1 MEPITQTKLYE
12 YSDLFSLLIRL
23 QNDSRLPNK
32 FIISGRKGIGKST
45 FAYHFVNY
53 LFSKDEENKYNLRNF
68 EINKNNRSYNL
79 VKKKTHP
86 NFLLI
91 DVVENKKIIDISQ
104 IRNMLEFSNKSSFNN
119 KNKIILIDNI
129 EYLNINSANALLKVL
144 EEPNEK
150 LIFILIHN
158 SAKKILSTI
167 KSRCIIFNK
176 YIKSDDNIKIFEKIS
191 NKNFNQDFNEEFINP
206 YITVGDLCAIT
217 KFSEENN
224 VNLHDIN
231 LRDFLDIILDASNKK
246 HVKDLNLIISFM
258 QIYFYNTL
266 MKNFSHELF
275 DQQSYFYQKLNK
287 ATKYNLDLDNI
298 FLEFKNRVL
307 NG

>member
-86 NFLLI
+86 NFLVI
-91 DVVENKKIIDISQ
+91 DIFENKKIIDISQ

-167 KSRCIIFNK
+167 KSRCIVFNK
-176 YIKSDDNIKIFEKIS
+176 NIKSDDNIKIFEKIS
-191 NKNFNQDFNEEFINP
+191 NKNFNQDINEEFINP

-224 VNLHDIN
+224 LNLHDIN
-231 LRDFLDIILDASNKK
+231 PRDFLDIILDSSNKK
-246 HVKDLNLIISFM
+246 HVKDLNLIIRFM

-266 MKNFSHELF
+266 MKNFSHKLF

-287 ATKYNLDLDNI
+287 ASKYNLDLDNI

>member
-23 QNDSRLPNK
+23 ENDSRLPNK

-91 DVVENKKIIDISQ
+91 DIVENKKIIDISQ

-167 KSRCIIFNK
+167 KSRCIVFNK
-176 YIKSDDNIKIFEKIS
+176 NIKSNDNIKIFEKIS
-191 NKNFNQDFNEEFINP
+191 NKNLNLDFSEEFINP

-224 VNLHDIN
+224 LNLHDIN

-266 MKNFSHELF
+266 MKNFSHKLF

-287 ATKYNLDLDNI
+287 ASKYNLDLDNI

>member
-1 MEPITQTKLYE
+1 MEPSAQTKLYE

-53 LFSKDEENKYNLRNF
+53 LFSKDEENKYNLNNF
-68 EINKNNRSYNL
+68 EINKNNKSYNL

-86 NFLLI
+86 NFFLI
-91 DVVENKKIIDISQ
+91 DIVENKKIIDISQ

-167 KSRCIIFNK
+167 KSRCIVFNK
-176 YIKSDDNIKIFEKIS
+176 NIKSYDNIKIFEKIS
-191 NKNFNQDFNEEFINP
+191 NKSFNHVLNKEFINP
-206 YITVGDLCAIT
+206 YMSVGDICTIT

-224 VNLHDIN
+224 LNLHDIN
-231 LRDFLDIILDASNKK
+231 PKDFLDVILDTGNKI
-246 HVKDLNLIISFM
+246 HVKDLNLIIRFM

-266 MKNFSHELF
+266 LKNFSYKLF
-275 DQQSYFYQKLNK
+275 DQQSYFYQKLNN
-287 ATKYNLDLDNI
+287 ASKYNLDLDNI

>member
-23 QNDSRLPNK
+23 ENDSSLPNK

-91 DVVENKKIIDISQ
+91 DIVENKKIIDISQ

-167 KSRCIIFNK
+167 KSRCIVFNK
-176 YIKSDDNIKIFEKIS
+176 NIKSDDNIKIFEKVS
-191 NKNFNQDFNEEFINP
+191 NKSFNHDINKEFINP
-206 YITVGDLCAIT
+206 YMSVGDLYRIT

-224 VNLHDIN
+224 LNLRDIN
-231 LRDFLDIILDASNKK
+231 PKDFLDIILDVGNKK
-246 HVKDLNLIISFM
+246 PVKDLNLIIRFM

-266 MKNFSHELF
+266 LKNFSYKLF
-275 DQQSYFYQKLNK
+275 DQQSYFYQKLDN
-287 ATKYNLDLDNI
+287 ASKYNLDLDNI

>member
-53 LFSKDEENKYNLRNF
+53 LFSKDEENKYNLSNF

-86 NFLLI
+86 NFLVI
-91 DVVENKKIIDISQ
+91 DIFENKKIIDISQ

-167 KSRCIIFNK
+167 KSRCIVFNK
-176 YIKSDDNIKIFEKIS
+176 NIKSDDNIKIFEKIS
-191 NKNFNQDFNEEFINP
+191 NKNFNQDINEEFINP

-224 VNLHDIN
+224 LNLHDIN
-231 LRDFLDIILDASNKK
+231 PRDFLDIILDSSNKK
-246 HVKDLNLIISFM
+246 HVKDLNLIIRFM

-266 MKNFSHELF
+266 MKNFSHKLF

-287 ATKYNLDLDNI
+287 ASKYNLDLDNI

>member
-1 MEPITQTKLYE
+1 MEPSAQTKLYE

-32 FIISGRKGIGKST
+32 FIISGKKGIGKST

-91 DVVENKKIIDISQ
+91 DIIENKKIIDISQ

-167 KSRCIIFNK
+167 KSRCIVFNK
-176 YIKSDDNIKIFEKIS
+176 NIKSDDNIKIFEKIS
-191 NKNFNQDFNEEFINP
+191 NKNFNQVFNEEFINP
-206 YITVGDLCAIT
+206 YITVGDLCTIT

-224 VNLHDIN
+224 LNLHDIN
-231 LRDFLDIILDASNKK
+231 LRDFLEIILGSSNKK
-246 HVKDLNLIISFM
+246 YAKDLNLIIRFM
-258 QIYFYNTL
+258 QIFFYNTL
-266 MKNFSHELF
+266 LKNFSHKLF
-275 DQQSYFYQKLNK
+275 DQQSYFYQKLNN
-287 ATKYNLDLDNI
+287 ASKYNLDFDNI

>member
-1 MEPITQTKLYE
+1 MEPSIQTKLYE
-12 YSDLFSLLIRL
+12 YSDLFNLLIRL
-23 QNDSRLPNK
+23 ENDSRLPNK
-32 FIISGRKGIGKST
+32 FIISGKKGIGKST

-53 LFSKDEENKYNLRNF
+53 LFSKDEEHKYDLSRL
-68 EINKNNRSYNL
+68 EINKDNRSYNL

-86 NFLLI
+86 NFFLI
-91 DVVENKKIIDISQ
+91 DISENKKIIDISQ

-119 KNKIILIDNI
+119 KYKIILIDNI
-129 EYLNINSANALLKVL
+129 EYLNISSANALLKVL

-167 KSRCIIFNK
+167 KSRCIVFNK
-176 YIKSDDNIKIFEKIS
+176 NIKSDDNIKIFEKIS
-191 NKNFNQDFNEEFINP
+191 NKSFNHDINKEFINP
-206 YITVGDLCAIT
+206 YMSVGDLCRIT

-224 VNLHDIN
+224 LNLHDIN
-231 LRDFLDIILDASNKK
+231 PKVFLDIILDTGNKK
-246 HVKDLNLIISFM
+246 NVKDLNLIIRFM

-266 MKNFSHELF
+266 LKNFSYKLF
-275 DQQSYFYQKLNK
+275 DQQSYFYQKLNN
-287 ATKYNLDLDNI
+287 ASKYNLDLDNI

>member
-1 MEPITQTKLYE
+1 MEPSVQTKLYE
-12 YSDLFSLLIRL
+12 YNDLFSLLIRL

-32 FIISGRKGIGKST
+32 FIISGKKGIGKST
-45 FAYHFVNY
+45 FAYHFINY
-53 LFSKDEENKYNLRNF
+53 LFSKDEENKYDLSNF
-68 EINKNNRSYNL
+68 EINKDNRSYNL

-86 NFLLI
+86 NFFLVDI
-91 DVVENKKIIDISQ
+91 GENKKLIDISQ
-104 IRNMLEFSNKSSFNN
+104 IRNMLQFSNRSSFNN
-119 KNKIILIDNI
+119 RYKIILIDNI
-129 EYLNINSANALLKVL
+129 EYLNISSANALLKVL

-167 KSRCIIFNK
+167 KSRCIVFNK
-176 YIKSDDNIKIFEKIS
+176 NIKSDDNIKIFEKIS
-191 NKNFNQDFNEEFINP
+191 NKSFNHDINKEFINP
-206 YITVGDLCAIT
+206 YMSVGDLCRIT

-224 VNLHDIN
+224 LN
-231 LRDFLDIILDASNKK
+231 LRDINPKDFLDFILDVGHKK
-246 HVKDLNLIISFM
+246 PVKDLNLIIRFM

-266 MKNFSHELF
+266 LKNFSYKLF
-275 DQQSYFYQKLNK
+275 DQQSYFYQKLNN
-287 ATKYNLDLDNI
+287 ASKYNLDLDNI

>member
-1 MEPITQTKLYE
+1 MEPSEQTKLYE
-12 YSDLFSLLIRL
+12 YNDLFSLLIRL

-32 FIISGRKGIGKST
+32 FIISGKKGIGKST

-53 LFSKDEENKYNLRNF
+53 LFSKDEEHKYDLSRL
-68 EINKNNRSYNL
+68 EINKDNRSYNL

-86 NFLLI
+86 NFFLI
-91 DVVENKKIIDISQ
+91 DISENKKIIDISQ

-119 KNKIILIDNI
+119 KYKIFLIDNI
-129 EYLNINSANALLKVL
+129 EYLNISSANALLKVL

-150 LIFILIHN
+150 IIFILIHN
-158 SAKKILSTI
+158 SEKKILNTI
-167 KSRCIIFNK
+167 KSRCIVFNK
-176 YIKSDDNIKIFEKIS
+176 NIKSDDNIKIFEKIS
-191 NKNFNQDFNEEFINP
+191 NKSINHVLNKEFINP
-206 YITVGDLCAIT
+206 YMSVGDLCAIT

-224 VNLHDIN
+224 LNLHDIN
-231 LRDFLDIILDASNKK
+231 PKDFLDIILDTGNKK
-246 HVKDLNLIISFM
+246 HVKDLNLIIRFM

-266 MKNFSHELF
+266 LKNFSYKLF
-275 DQQSYFYQKLNK
+275 DQQSYFYQKLNN
-287 ATKYNLDLDNI
+287 ASKYNLDLDNI

>member
-1 MEPITQTKLYE
+1 MEPSTQTKLYE
-12 YSDLFSLLIRL
+12 YNDLFNLLIRL

-32 FIISGRKGIGKST
+32 FIISGKKGIGKST

-53 LFSKDEENKYNLRNF
+53 LFSKDEENKYDLSNF
-68 EINKNNRSYNL
+68 EINNNNRSYNL
-79 VKKKTHP
+79 VKEKTHP
-86 NFLLI
+86 NFFLI
-91 DVVENKKIIDISQ
+91 DIGENKKIIDISQ

-119 KNKIILIDNI
+119 KYKIILIDNI
-129 EYLNINSANALLKVL
+129 EHLNINSANALLKVL

-167 KSRCIIFNK
+167 KSRCIVFNK
-176 YIKSDDNIKIFEKIS
+176 NIKSDDNIKIFKRIS
-191 NKNFNQDFNEEFINP
+191 NKSFNQDFNKELINP
-206 YITVGDLCAIT
+206 YMSVGDLCIIT

-224 VNLHDIN
+224 LNLYDIN
-231 LRDFLDIILDASNKK
+231 PKDFLDIILDARNKK
-246 HVKDLNLIISFM
+246 NVKDLNLIIRFM
-258 QIYFYNTL
+258 QIYFYNRL
-266 MKNFSHELF
+266 LKNFSYKLF
-275 DQQSYFYQKLNK
+275 DQQSYFYQKLNN
-287 ATKYNLDLDNI
+287 ASKYNLDLDNI

>member
-1 MEPITQTKLYE
+1 MEPSIQTKLYE
-12 YSDLFSLLIRL
+12 YSDLFNLLIKL
-23 QNDSRLPNK
+23 ENDSRLPNK
-32 FIISGRKGIGKST
+32 FIISGKKGIGKST

-53 LFSKDEENKYNLRNF
+53 LFSKDEENKYDFSRF
-68 EINKNNRSYNL
+68 EINNDNRSYNL
-79 VKKKTHP
+79 IKKKTHP
-86 NFLLI
+86 NFFLI
-91 DVVENKKIIDISQ
+91 DISENKKIIDISQ

-119 KNKIILIDNI
+119 KYKIILIDNI
-129 EYLNINSANALLKVL
+129 EYLNISSANALLKVL

-167 KSRCIIFNK
+167 KSRCIVFNK
-176 YIKSDDNIKIFEKIS
+176 NIKSDDNIKIFEKIS
-191 NKNFNQDFNEEFINP
+191 NKSFNHVLNKEFINP
-206 YITVGDLCAIT
+206 YMSVGDLCAIT

-224 VNLHDIN
+224 LNLHDIN
-231 LRDFLDIILDASNKK
+231 PKDFLDIILDTGNKK
-246 HVKDLNLIISFM
+246 HVKDLNLIIRFM

-266 MKNFSHELF
+266 LKNFSYKLF
-275 DQQSYFYQKLNK
+275 DQQSYFYQKLNN
-287 ATKYNLDLDNI
+287 ASKYNLDLDNI

>member
-1 MEPITQTKLYE
+1 MEPSTQTKLYE
-12 YSDLFSLLIRL
+12 YNDLFNLLIKL

-32 FIISGRKGIGKST
+32 FIISGKKGIGKST

-53 LFSKDEENKYNLRNF
+53 LFSKDEEHKYDLSNF
-68 EINKNNRSYNL
+68 EINKDNRSYNL
-79 VKKKTHP
+79 IKKKTHP
-86 NFLLI
+86 NFFLI
-91 DVVENKKIIDISQ
+91 DISENKKIIDISQ

-119 KNKIILIDNI
+119 KYKIILIDNI
-129 EYLNINSANALLKVL
+129 EYLNISSANALLKVL

-150 LIFILIHN
+150 LIFIIIHN

-167 KSRCIIFNK
+167 KSRCIVFNK
-176 YIKSDDNIKIFEKIS
+176 NIKSDDNIKIFEKIS
-191 NKNFNQDFNEEFINP
+191 NKSFNHDINKEFVNR
-206 YITVGDLCAIT
+206 YMSVGDLYTIT

-224 VNLHDIN
+224 LNLHDIN
-231 LRDFLDIILDASNKK
+231 PRDILDIILDSSNKK
-246 HVKDLNLIISFM
+246 HLKDLNLIIRFM

-266 MKNFSHELF
+266 LKNFSHKLF
-275 DQQSYFYQKLNK
+275 DQQSYFYQKLNN
-287 ATKYNLDLDNI
+287 ASKYNLDLDNI